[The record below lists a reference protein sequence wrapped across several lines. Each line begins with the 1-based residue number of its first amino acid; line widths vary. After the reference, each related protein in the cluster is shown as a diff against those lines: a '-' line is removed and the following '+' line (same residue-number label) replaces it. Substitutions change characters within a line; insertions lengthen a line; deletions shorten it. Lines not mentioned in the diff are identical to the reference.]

1 MSVNT
6 ISLKELSLPKE
17 TLERAEGGVEVAV
30 AVEKRRGVIVV
41 GELFI
46 YPQEGP
52 ASRGDREFRLQTTL
66 TFGERVGPRRSG
78 DGRIC
83 KRYKLT

>member
-1 MSVNT
+1 
-6 ISLKELSLPKE
+6 
-17 TLERAEGGVEVAV
+17 
-30 AVEKRRGVIVV
+30 VV
-41 GELFI
+41 GDLFI

-66 TFGERVGPRRSG
+66 TFGERVDPRRSG